1 MYETKLN
8 EIIARE
14 VERAKRTQLGQFD
27 AIFDLYIK
35 EVEPYDNGKA
45 LKWGDLRLIH
55 RASEKP
61 PKGFKPWVDEILNGW
76 QEYERWHRIVRK
88 AVTDTAAPIIGCD

>member
-8 EIIARE
+8 KIIARE
-14 VERAKRTQLGQFD
+14 VERAKRTQLGQLSY
-27 AIFDLYIK
+27 IFDLYIK
-35 EVEPYDNGKA
+35 EVKPSEDGKS
-45 LKWGDLRLIH
+45 LEWGDLRLIH

-88 AVTDTAAPIIGCD
+88 AVTDTAGPIIGCA